1 MKTMNTS
8 RIQVWGAWL
17 CLTLSA
23 TGCANAPYADAPQ
36 WGEAVRHA
44 VKAQT
49 VNPGPVAKNLPPPTT
64 DGAAMKSSIDR
75 YQSAFD
81 KPPVPVNVM
90 NIGLGSSVGSS
101 GR

>member
-1 MKTMNTS
+1 MNTMNTS
-8 RIQVWGAWL
+8 RIHVWGAWL
-17 CLTLSA
+17 WLSLSV
-23 TGCANAPYADAPQ
+23 TGCANTPYADAPQ
-36 WGEAVRHA
+36 SGEAVRHA

-49 VNPGPVAKNLPPPTT
+49 LNPGPVAKNLPAPTT

-75 YQSAFD
+75 YQSTFD

-90 NIGLGSSVGSS
+90 NIGLGGSVGST